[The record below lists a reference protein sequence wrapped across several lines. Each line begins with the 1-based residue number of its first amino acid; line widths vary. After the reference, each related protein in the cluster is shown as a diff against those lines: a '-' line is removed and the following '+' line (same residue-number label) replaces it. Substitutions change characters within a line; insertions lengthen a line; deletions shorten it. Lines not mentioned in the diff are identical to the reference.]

1 MPCSHTAML
10 FPLLSRKPVQVD
22 FSGGSLSSDGGLLLL
37 AHLDRHLRLTENV
50 AACLHDPRRQKS
62 VHHSFLDLIRQRV
75 YQIAAGYEDAND
87 ATSLR
92 HDPALK
98 LAVGRAPLSAPDLAS
113 QPTLSRLEA
122 TITEA
127 ECQQING
134 VLLAQFLD
142 TPRTRPR
149 EIVLD
154 FDLTVDPTHGQ
165 QEFAFF
171 NGHYD
176 TYCYLPLFVFA
187 RVPGEAEQ
195 FLVAAEL
202 PESHSKEIDTYLS
215 ILERLVERLR
225 ARWPGV
231 RVIFRAD
238 AWFATPEIYSWCER
252 HRVPYVIGFA
262 SNAALTR
269 ASERWRQQA
278 EAAAKRSPTRK
289 ARRFGSFRYRAK
301 EWKDRRQMIVKAEHM
316 ALGPNPRY
324 LVTWGLTGSPRQVY
338 QYYAQRGACENRIK
352 ELKEGIKSDR
362 TSCSQFA
369 SNKVR
374 LMLSSVAYVL
384 MQQLRRVARQ
394 TGLGRAQVEGLRL
407 AVIKIAARVTESV
420 RRVKVEMCSSCPSQE
435 VWRVLARRL
444 GIASG

>member
-1 MPCSHTAML
+1 MPCSQTVMH
-10 FPLLSRKPVQVD
+10 FPLLTRKPVAVD
-22 FSGGSLSSDGGLLLL
+22 FTGGSLSSDGGLLLL
-37 AHLDRHLRLTENV
+37 AHLDRRLRLTQQV
-50 AACLHDPRRQKS
+50 AASLHDPRRQKS
-62 VHHSFLDLIRQRV
+62 VHHSFLDLVRQRV
-75 YQIAAGYEDAND
+75 YQIASGYEDAND
-87 ATSLR
+87 ATTLR
-92 HDPALK
+92 TDPALK
-98 LAVGRAPLSAPDLAS
+98 LAVGRAPVSDPPLAS

-122 TITEA
+122 TISEA
-127 ECQQING
+127 ECAKINA
-134 VLLAQFLD
+134 VLLSQFVAM
-142 TPRTRPR
+142 PRTRPR

-202 PESHSKEIDTYLS
+202 PESHTKEIDTYLS
-215 ILERLVERLR
+215 TLERLVQRLR
-225 ARWPGV
+225 DRWPGV

-238 AWFATPEIYSWCER
+238 AWFATPEIYAWCER
-252 HRVPYVIGFA
+252 NRVPYVIGFA
-262 SNAALTR
+262 RNAAVTR
-269 ASERWRQQA
+269 ASERWRRQA
-278 EAAAKRSPTRK
+278 EAAAGRSPTGK
-289 ARRFGSFRYRAK
+289 ARRFGSFRYRAQGWK
-301 EWKDRRQMIVKAEHM
+301 EHRSMIVKAEYT

-324 LVTWGLTGSPRQVY
+324 LVTWGLTGSPRQIY

-374 LMLSSVAYVL
+374 LMLHSVAYVL
-384 MQQLRRVARQ
+384 LQQLRRVARQ
-394 TGLGRAQVEGLRL
+394 TGLTRAQVEGLRL
-407 AVIKIAARVTESV
+407 GVIKIAARVTESV
-420 RRVKVEMCSSCPSQE
+420 RRVKVELCSSCPSQE

-444 GIASG
+444 GIVPS